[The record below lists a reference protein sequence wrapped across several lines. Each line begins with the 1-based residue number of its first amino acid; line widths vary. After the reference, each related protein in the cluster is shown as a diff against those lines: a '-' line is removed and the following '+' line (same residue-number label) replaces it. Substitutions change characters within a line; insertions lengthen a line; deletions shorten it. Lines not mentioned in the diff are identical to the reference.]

1 MKIRERSLTWRLEV
15 ERLGKEEVK
24 DEEVV
29 DLSNVEYA
37 REGGDVR
44 EWRSNTMIKKGR
56 RAKRRREEEREERR
70 RINGAPRAG
79 AE

>member
-1 MKIRERSLTWRLEV
+1 MKTRERNLTWRLEV
-15 ERLGKEEVK
+15 ERLGKEEVR

-37 REGGDVR
+37 REGGDVG
-44 EWRSNTMIKKGR
+44 EWRSNTITEKGR
-56 RAKRRREEEREERR
+56 RAKRRREEEEEERR

-79 AE
+79 AK